1 MQLRGQKLQ
10 KFLEQCLLDDINL
23 KLSEGARFRYS
34 QKAFAAR
41 AGVSRQTIRAHQ
53 EFIDE
58 LLSVYN
64 LNRRVLDKNARVSSL
79 QKLVDKMGLELALAT
94 RRYESM
100 RAQYL
105 MIFEVLV
112 EESFDVSKLAP
123 VAVKKKSLPSSADK
137 CPVCGC

>member
-10 KFLEQCLLDDINL
+10 KFLEQCLLEEINS
-23 KLSEGARFRYS
+23 KVSENDRFRYS

-53 EFIDE
+53 EFIDD
-58 LLSVYN
+58 LLSAHN
-64 LNRRVLDKNARVSSL
+64 LKRRVLDKNAKVSSL
-79 QKLVDKMGLELALAT
+79 ERLVDKMSMELEITT

-105 MIFEVLV
+105 IMFELLV
-112 EESFDVSKLAP
+112 EESFDVSKFAS
-123 VAVKKKSLPSSADK
+123 VADKRKHLLSNAAK
-137 CPVCGC
+137 CPVCGG